1 MLNTEKWLLKCNI
14 AALQQAYLK
23 ESMLFSRFF
32 YLKTCIPST
41 IKFIFKARN
50 KKAVNFII
58 DAEGKI
64 VDLKE
69 NILELLP
76 EDQKNG
82 NSNFKIQNILSGLPE
97 IFPLKDPKDF
107 KTYKN
112 LVLKKDI
119 GPFGTNPGQHFYSLG
134 IQQLKFAQ
142 DELFICRIEKF
153 VSEVD
158 AMLAANQKCFN
169 LYLKYLSGSL
179 FEIDSTSKIIKI
191 LSDGED
197 GVLQKFGISAGLTIL
212 DLLDFN
218 LAKKFKSKLD
228 EVIKTEKEVFI
239 SHRFRTRNWDL
250 YIDCRLNFK
259 EDNCVVVYIV
269 DMTERIKTIE
279 EKEAFAKF
287 PLENRNPVLRVN
299 TIGKVLFSNKTG
311 GEFCQRIGLKNNII
325 TNKDVRAIIKACLF
339 DFKARDLKLK
349 VNKDFFFL
357 NFAPNKESKYVNIY
371 GINITQQE
379 RVSEKLQQKTTDLN
393 SILNSSDDVILLINK
408 NFELVYFNNQA
419 TSILNNFGIKKLE
432 SWQNIFQHMPDQ
444 IKNFFIENSNLA
456 LEKNNIVRK
465 EFNHKDTHNNIRHF
479 NTTFFPAID
488 KPNNKS
494 IGVCIQLKEI
504 TETAKAKEE
513 VVELKNFYQKILNNL
528 PTDIAVLD
536 KDYKYLFINP
546 QAISNPEIRNW
557 LIGKDDF
564 EYAKYK
570 NINTDFAERRK
581 GIFNEVVRTG
591 IAKSFEDLHIQKDG
605 KHVFILRKYYPVLNE
620 NNDLEMMLGYGL
632 DITSIKESE
641 MAAKRSEEQL
651 RLANTKLQKNY
662 SQLMQYSYVVSHNLR
677 APIANLVGLSNFF
690 SSSENEKNNTIIQ
703 HIKESS
709 ERIDDILK
717 DLNSILAVREEI
729 NQSMENISLLKVLN
743 DVKSDLKYE
752 IDEANAIINS
762 NIDENSFVYSINSFM
777 HSIFYNLISNA
788 LKYREKS
795 RECCISINANFEDK
809 SVTLTFA
816 DNGIGIDLGKHKDKV
831 FGLYKRFHKDVAEGT
846 GVGLHLIKEQIET
859 LGGSIT
865 VNSELGNGTTF
876 TVELNEFENVES
888 IINR

>member
-1 MLNTEKWLLKCNI
+1 M
-14 AALQQAYLK
+14 
-23 ESMLFSRFF
+23 
-32 YLKTCIPST
+32 
-41 IKFIFKARN
+41 
-50 KKAVNFII
+50 NFII
-58 DAEGKI
+58 DPEGRI

-82 NSNFKIQNILSGLPE
+82 NSNLKVQSLLSGLPE
-97 IFPLKDPKDF
+97 IFPLTNPKDY

-119 GPFGTNPGQHFYSLG
+119 GSFGTNPGNNFYSLS
-134 IQQLKFAQ
+134 IEELRISDAK
-142 DELFICRIEKF
+142 LFICRFEKYI
-153 VSEVD
+153 SDVD
-158 AMLAANQKCFN
+158 TAMAANQKCFN

-179 FEIDSTSKIIKI
+179 FEIDSTSKICKI

-197 GVLQKFGISAGLTIL
+197 GILQKFGISTGLTVL

-228 EVIKTEKEVFI
+228 EVIETQKEVFI

-269 DMTERIKTIE
+269 DMTNRIKTFE
-279 EKEAFAKF
+279 EKEAYARF
-287 PLENRNPVLRVN
+287 PIENPNPVLRAN
-299 TIGKVLFSNKTG
+299 AIGKVLFTNKTG
-311 GEFCQRIGLKNNII
+311 ADFCQKIGVKSNII
-325 TNKDVRAIIKACLF
+325 CNKDMRAIIKASLF
-339 DFKARDLKLK
+339 DNCARDLKLK
-349 VNKDFFFL
+349 VNKQYFFL
-357 NFAPNKESKYVNIY
+357 NFSPNKESNYVNIY
-371 GINITQQE
+371 CTNITQQE
-379 RVSEKLQQKTTDLN
+379 RIAEKLHQKTADLN
-393 SILNSSDDVILLINK
+393 AILNSSDDVILLVNK
-408 NFELVYFNNQA
+408 NFELVYYNNQS
-419 TSILNNFGIKKLE
+419 TKILSNFGLKKVE
-432 SWQNIFQHMPDQ
+432 PWQNIFQGMPEE
-444 IKNFFIENSNLA
+444 IGKLLSTNVEKALKENSIIRTEFSQSDING
-456 LEKNNIVRK
+456 NVR
-465 EFNHKDTHNNIRHF
+465 FF
-479 NTTFFPAID
+479 SATFYPAID
-488 KPNNKS
+488 KPNEKS

-513 VVELKNFYQKILNNL
+513 ITGLKNFYQKILNNL

-536 KDYKYLFINP
+536 KNYKYLFINP
-546 QAISNPEIRNW
+546 QAISNPEVRHW
-557 LIGKDDF
+557 LVGKDDF
-564 EYAKYK
+564 EYAKFK
-570 NINTDFAERRK
+570 NINTDFAERRN
-581 GIFNEVVRTG
+581 GIFNEVVKTG

-605 KHVFILRKYYPVLNE
+605 KQVFILRKYYPVFNDNNE
-620 NNDLEMMLGYGL
+620 LEMMLGYGL
-632 DITSIKESE
+632 DITTIKESE
-641 MAAKRSEEQL
+641 LAAKRSEEQL

-690 SSSENEKNNTIIQ
+690 TSSDNTKNNTIIQ

-729 NQSMENISLLKVLN
+729 NQSAEKISLQKLLN

-752 IDEANAIINS
+752 IEEANAIITS
-762 NIDENSFVYSINSFM
+762 NIHEGIFVNSINSFM

-788 LKYREKS
+788 LKYRDRNRGCS
-795 RECCISINANFEDK
+795 ISINVNFEDK
-809 SVTLTFA
+809 SVTITFA

-831 FGLYKRFHKDVAEGT
+831 FGLYKRFHKDIAEGT

-865 VNSELGNGTTF
+865 VNSELGKGTTF
-876 TVELNEFENVES
+876 TVELNEYDDVENT
-888 IINR
+888 IN

>member
-1 MLNTEKWLLKCNI
+1 M
-14 AALQQAYLK
+14 
-23 ESMLFSRFF
+23 
-32 YLKTCIPST
+32 
-41 IKFIFKARN
+41 
-50 KKAVNFII
+50 NFII
-58 DAEGKI
+58 DTEGKI

-69 NILELLP
+69 NILELFP
-76 EDQKNG
+76 EDQRNG
-82 NSNFKIQNILSGLPE
+82 NSNYKIQNILSGLPE

-119 GPFGTNPGQHFYSLG
+119 GPFSTNPRQHFYSLG

-158 AMLAANQKCFN
+158 ATLAANQKCFN

-239 SHRFRTRNWDL
+239 SYRFRTRNWDL

-349 VNKDFFFL
+349 VNKEFFFL

-371 GINITQQE
+371 GTNITQQE

-393 SILNSSDDVILLINK
+393 AILNSSDDVILLVNK
-408 NFELVYFNNQA
+408 NYELVYFNNQ
-419 TSILNNFGIKKLE
+419 SKLILNSFGIKNIEAWK
-432 SWQNIFQHMPDQ
+432 NIFQLMPKE
-444 IKNFFIENSNLA
+444 IGEFLAKNVESAMKENKIIRTELNQNDVNNNSRFFNA
-456 LEKNNIVRK
+456 
-465 EFNHKDTHNNIRHF
+465 
-479 NTTFFPAID
+479 TFYPAID
-488 KPNNKS
+488 KPNEKS

-504 TETAKAKEE
+504 TETAKAKEQ
-513 VVELKNFYQKILNNL
+513 VVEWKNFYQKILNNL
-528 PTDIAVLD
+528 PTDIAVID

-564 EYAKYK
+564 EYAKFK

-591 IAKSFEDLHIQKDG
+591 TAKSFEDLHIQKDG
-605 KHVFILRKYYPVLNE
+605 KHVFILRKYYPVY
-620 NNDLEMMLGYGL
+620 NDNKELEMMLGYGL

-641 MAAKRSEEQL
+641 LASKRSEEQL
-651 RLANTKLQKNY
+651 RLANSELQKNY
-662 SQLMQYSYVVSHNLR
+662 AQLMQYSYVVSHNLR

-690 SSSENEKNNTIIQ
+690 SPSENEKNNTIIN

-709 ERIDDILK
+709 ERIDTMLK
-717 DLNSILAVREEI
+717 DLNSILSVREEI
-729 NQSMENISLLKVLN
+729 NQSMEKISLIKVLN
-743 DVKSDLKYE
+743 DVTSDLKYE
-752 IDEANAIINS
+752 IEAANALISTNIN
-762 NIDENSFVYSINSFM
+762 ENCFIYSIYSFM

-788 LKYREKS
+788 LKYRDRS
-795 RECCISINANFEDK
+795 RDCTISVNVHFQDK
-809 SVTLTFA
+809 LVTLTFV
-816 DNGIGIDLGKHKDKV
+816 DNGIGIDLVKHKDKI
-831 FGLYKRFHKDVAEGT
+831 FGLYKRFHKDFAEGT

-859 LGGSIT
+859 LGGNIT
-865 VNSELGNGTTF
+865 IKSEIDKGTTF
-876 TVELNEFENVES
+876 KVELIESGNVENT
-888 IINR
+888 IN